1 MEGAYVRWRYR
12 RLQSG
17 GTYEELVDAAEDLIG
32 ILSAEAHAVLD
43 LAPTVKTRL
52 AEQLETIE
60 LALVEQREA
69 MSRSAAF
76 RSSCDCRT
84 GCWMSA
90 EEADAALLSNENA
103 IEFRNDATR
112 TEPRDLP
119 PAAAAVVLPVAE
131 REQAERDEEQRQE
144 EDVSAREREDD
155 QRDRD
160 ADGKEPQHFRF
171 SRG

>member
-43 LAPTVKTRL
+43 LAPTVKTWL

-60 LALVEQREA
+60 LALVEQREEA

-76 RSSCDCRT
+76 RSSYDCRT
-84 GCWMSA
+84 G
-90 EEADAALLSNENA
+90 
-103 IEFRNDATR
+103 
-112 TEPRDLP
+112 
-119 PAAAAVVLPVAE
+119 V
-131 REQAERDEEQRQE
+131 
-144 EDVSAREREDD
+144 
-155 QRDRD
+155 
-160 ADGKEPQHFRF
+160 G
-171 SRG
+171 